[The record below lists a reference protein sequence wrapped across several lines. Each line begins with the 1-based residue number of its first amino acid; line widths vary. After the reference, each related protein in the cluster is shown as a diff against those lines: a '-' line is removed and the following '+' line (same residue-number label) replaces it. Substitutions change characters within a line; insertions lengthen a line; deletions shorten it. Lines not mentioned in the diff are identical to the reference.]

1 MMPTQQER
9 QGHTAGTGARGGHPQ
24 SRARPGRPMGLS
36 TEGQRAAARTSKLL
50 SRGSGDLQGS
60 CQCLAGEGNCVY
72 GLYPRPGHQPSPAP
86 SPAPL
91 LPPLP
96 HPRTQAFAPPA
107 CTPGPALRPL
117 LLHRPSGPPLLEA
130 GLPAPRK
137 SEPHSA
143 P

>member
-50 SRGSGDLQGS
+50 SRGSGDFQGS

-72 GLYPRPGHQPSPAP
+72 GLYPRPGHQPSPCSLPGPASPSTPP
-86 SPAPL
+86 SPDPGL
-91 LPPLP
+91 CPPSL
-96 HPRTQAFAPPA
+96 HPRAGPAAPPA
-107 CTPGPALRPL
+107 AQAF
-117 LLHRPSGPPLLEA
+117 GPPSPRGRAA
-130 GLPAPRK
+130 G
-137 SEPHSA
+137 SS
-143 P
+143 